1 MKAYFRCNN
10 TGDSFKVYAQVP
22 NTNLDLGWKAP
33 QIQSFKLNFT
43 NQPLIYRLRS
53 LGATSGFINI
63 SLFIVNPAT
72 LAVVV
77 NITKLLPYDVS
88 PEMLC
93 AGILEIQSSFQIF
106 NNDPQCTLSY
116 LDENLDVLPSD
127 TPKN

>member
-1 MKAYFRCNN
+1 ME
-10 TGDSFKVYAQVP
+10 
-22 NTNLDLGWKAP
+22 LGWKAP

-63 SLFIVNPAT
+63 SLFIVNPDT

-77 NITKLLPYDVS
+77 NVTKLLPFDAS

-93 AGILEIQSSFQIF
+93 VGILEIQSSFFIY
-106 NNDPQCTLSY
+106 NNDPKCTISY
-116 LDENLDVLPSD
+116 LDENLDVLPSN
-127 TPKN
+127 TPKS

>member
-1 MKAYFRCNN
+1 ME
-10 TGDSFKVYAQVP
+10 
-22 NTNLDLGWKAP
+22 LGWKAP

-63 SLFIVNPAT
+63 SLLIVNPDT

-77 NITKLLPYDVS
+77 NITKILPYDAS

-93 AGILEIQSSFQIF
+93 AGVLEIQSSFHIF
-106 NNDPQCTLSY
+106 NNNPKCTLSF
-116 LDENLDVLPSD
+116 LDENLNILPSN
-127 TPKN
+127 TLKS